1 MQLILQKKQNQYQN
15 SHIHHNTNEVF
26 VTPRVVSV
34 LLQIQF
40 PLGLHAAKINTVGFG
55 GIVYF

>member
-1 MQLILQKKQNQYQN
+1 MQLILQKKHNHHQNRN
-15 SHIHHNTNEVF
+15 IHHNADEVF

-40 PLGLHAAKINTVGFG
+40 PLGLHAAKINTGGFG